1 MWTPA
6 GSGVTFKMKVKLSSN
21 ADQWA
26 GFALS
31 TSASMQNSSVTSCLM
46 TSSGTSFVPENSY
59 NAVSGRTN
67 TVVSNPT
74 DGLTGTSASYTS
86 SILTCELTRSNTNS
100 DPEVFDLTTDYYILF
115 AKGTITGGTKD
126 QHSFTDKTSSVVDFQ
141 ATKDLAG
148 GVAMIKPFTS
158 ILIMLSVFQIVLFS
172 M

>member
-1 MWTPA
+1 MPRIDTDIPNIVIDRLKAGESQNAVGKQLKIEVIMTAIKINSAVLVICILCLLITVNLVNGFSKDSACGGTHGCWGDCDGGCSYLLMWTPA

-67 TVVSNPT
+67 TVVSNI
-74 DGLTGTSASYTS
+74 S
-86 SILTCELTRSNTNS
+86 
-100 DPEVFDLTTDYYILF
+100 
-115 AKGTITGGTKD
+115 
-126 QHSFTDKTSSVVDFQ
+126 
-141 ATKDLAG
+141 
-148 GVAMIKPFTS
+148 
-158 ILIMLSVFQIVLFS
+158 
-172 M
+172 